1 MMKLST
7 MLKVDSTVDT
17 QWRSRIAERML
28 EHWEHDQ
35 GSAQFFRSS
44 TNFVYVFR
52 KGGEPYFLRFA
63 DSAER
68 TYAAIEAEMVLLNF
82 LASKGMTVTTPI
94 TSQNGRYVETVETDL
109 GTFHAV
115 VFTKLQGAQLD
126 IEELSTAQF
135 EVWGAALGKLHAM
148 MHLCQDP
155 SLSARGTWRDHLTLA
170 QIFVPKDE
178 PGVQAECDHLTSWLS
193 ALPVTET
200 NYGLIHGDFELDN
213 IRWQNETIAMFDFD
227 DCSYSWYVADIAFA
241 LRDLFET
248 GVDLNNPSFCAFIH
262 GYSEHY
268 SLNEELISHLPT
280 WMRLANLII
289 YAKLVRAMD
298 LMKGQDY
305 PEAYTSLLLKLE
317 NWVQNYKASLL
328 SQNVNME

>member
-17 QWRSRIAERML
+17 LWQSRIAEQIL

-52 KGGEPYFLRFA
+52 KGGERSFLRFA

-68 TYAAIEAEMVLLNF
+68 TGAEISAEMALLGF
-82 LASKGMTVTTPI
+82 VASKGMTVTTPI
-94 TSQNGRYVETVETDL
+94 ASKNGRCVEEVEADL

-115 VFTKLQGAQLD
+115 VFAELQGSQGA

-135 EVWGAALGKLHAM
+135 EVWGATLGKLHAM
-148 MHLCQDP
+148 MPLYQDP
-155 SLSARGTWRDHLTLA
+155 RLSARRSWRDHLTQA
-170 QIFVPKDE
+170 QISLPKDE
-178 PGVQAECDHLTSWLS
+178 PRVLAEFDHIISWLS

-213 IRWQNETIAMFDFD
+213 LFWQDDTIAMLDFD
-227 DCSYSWYVADIAFA
+227 DCS
-241 LRDLFET
+241 
-248 GVDLNNPSFCAFIH
+248 
-262 GYSEHY
+262 
-268 SLNEELISHLPT
+268 
-280 WMRLANLII
+280 
-289 YAKLVRAMD
+289 
-298 LMKGQDY
+298 
-305 PEAYTSLLLKLE
+305 
-317 NWVQNYKASLL
+317 
-328 SQNVNME
+328 

>member
-7 MLKVDSTVDT
+7 MLKVDSTLDT
-17 QWRSRIAERML
+17 QWQSRMAERIL
-28 EHWEHDQ
+28 EHWEHDP

-63 DSAER
+63 ESAER
-68 TYAAIEAEMVLLNF
+68 TCAAIEAEMALLSF

-94 TSQNGRYVETVETDL
+94 VSKNGRCVETVETDL

-115 VFTKLQGAQLD
+115 VFVQLQGSQGDLED
-126 IEELSTAQF
+126 LSTAQF

-148 MHLCQDP
+148 MHLYQDL

-170 QIFVPKDE
+170 QIYVPKDE
-178 PGVQAECDHLTSWLS
+178 PGVQAECDHLALWLS
-193 ALPVTET
+193 GLPVTEM

-213 IRWQNETIAMFDFD
+213 LRWQDNTIAMFDFD
-227 DCSYSWYVADIAFA
+227 DCAYYWYVADVAFA

-248 GVDLNNPSFCAFIH
+248 GVDLSNPSFRSFVR

-268 SLNEELISHLPT
+268 SLDEELLSHLPT
-280 WMRLANLII
+280 FMRLANLIT

-298 LMKGQDY
+298 LAYDQDY
-305 PEAYTSLLLKLE
+305 SEAYASLLLKLE
-317 NWVQNYKASLL
+317 NWVRSYKASLL
-328 SQNVNME
+328 S